1 MIETS
6 IRVHNLKIK
15 PEYFKDIVRGVK
27 KFEVR
32 KNDRNFK
39 VNDLIVLEEFDSK
52 GYTGKYINAEITY
65 VLDDHEYC
73 KNGYVVFGFKKQL
86 DRGAVL

>member
-1 MIETS
+1 MS

-65 VLDDHEYC
+65 VLDNPEYC
-73 KNGYVVFGFKKQL
+73 KNGYVVFGFKKRL